1 MQITIKPHHFQEII
15 KKGYSL
21 DLIYLLI
28 LVQQEIDISNMY
40 EDSVKIASLHST
52 LIRKGLL
59 TDENKLTLS
68 GLGLLAFLETNE
80 EVKLPKKQTNS
91 TAFDLWWK
99 AFPGTDI
106 FVHKGKR
113 FNGCR
118 NLKSKKEDCRLK
130 LSNIINEGEYTIE
143 QLVAALEFDVLSKKN
158 NSVASNTNKLTYMQN
173 SLTYLNQRSYEPFIE
188 LLGTNTVVEEQ
199 TNFRGTD
206 I

>member
-1 MQITIKPHHFQEII
+1 MEKITPYHFQEII

-21 DLIYLLI
+21 DLIYLMKLI
-28 LVQQEIDISNMY
+28 QNNVDITNMC
-40 EDSVKIASLHST
+40 EDSVKIGSLHST

-59 TDENKLTLS
+59 TDHNTLTLS
-68 GLGLLAFLETNE
+68 GEGLLSFLNATEDI
-80 EVKLPKKQTNS
+80 KLVNKKPNIS
-91 TAFDLWWK
+91 IGFDAWWK

-106 FVHKGKR
+106 FIHKGKK

-143 QLVAALEFDVLSKKN
+143 QLIGALEYDVLSKKN
-158 NSVASNTNKLTYMQN
+158 SSVQSNTNKLTYMQN
-173 SLTYLNQRSYEPFIE
+173 SYTYLHQRSYEPFIE
-188 LLGTNTVVEEQ
+188 LINKEEPI
-199 TNFRGTD
+199 TEISSFGGTD